1 MSYFFCQVLIFFTDH
16 KTCLKSQ
23 KDLVKDQVKKVK
35 VDMGIKLVPVGI
47 GSHINI
53 RELERINN
61 DGRDVIHFGEYENPK
76 NVGRK
81 IMHGTLQ
88 TLLY

>member
-1 MSYFFCQVLIFFTDH
+1 
-16 KTCLKSQ
+16 
-23 KDLVKDQVKKVK
+23 
-35 VDMGIKLVPVGI
+35 MGIKLVPVGI

-88 TLLY
+88 TLLYWLPRKWSVLRWFREGILYISTKF